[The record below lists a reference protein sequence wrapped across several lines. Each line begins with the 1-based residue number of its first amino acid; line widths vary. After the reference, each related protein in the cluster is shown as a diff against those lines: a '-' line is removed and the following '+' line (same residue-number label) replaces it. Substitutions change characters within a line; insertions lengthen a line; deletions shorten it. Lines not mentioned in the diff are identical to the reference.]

1 MDLHNFNGNLI
12 YNVNIPNQ
20 QSSSIRFK
28 VHFEM
33 RDASL
38 TLVAVN
44 PAGTTRQSTILR
56 VQIPRWAIALIVILS
71 VSFAAATVLFFLRKR
86 GLLSNQ
92 TWMKFNKLI
101 EIKQT
106 IGESEEDRE
115 EQRAQIESHDQTKQP
130 LSEKKEQH

>member
-1 MDLHNFNGNLI
+1 M
-12 YNVNIPNQ
+12 
-20 QSSSIRFK
+20 
-28 VHFEM
+28 
-33 RDASL
+33 
-38 TLVAVN
+38 
-44 PAGTTRQSTILR
+44 
-56 VQIPRWAIALIVILS
+56 ILS